1 MPTKNTTITAEE
13 FITLVSPIVAEI
25 NLLKEENKTL
35 KNLVAAVRDHVEEAL
50 AQIDEVCEAE

>member
-1 MPTKNTTITAEE
+1 MPTKSTTITAEE